1 MLNNLE
7 GYKLKKKIDELD
19 HLAREVTQNNAT
31 EPAFTGKYYN
41 FFQNG
46 TYRCVCCDQKLFSSQ
61 HKFNS
66 GTGWPSFFDKLKSS
80 KLIENFDDSF
90 NMIRIEVR
98 CSCGAHLGHLFN
110 DGPEPTRKRYCIN
123 SVSLRIEKR

>member
-1 MLNNLE
+1 M
-7 GYKLKKKIDELD
+7 KKKIDDLNQ
-19 HLAREVTQNNAT
+19 LAYEVTQNNGT

-41 FFQNG
+41 FFEDG
-46 TYRCVCCDQKLFSSQ
+46 IYKCVCCGQELFSSE

-66 GTGWPSFFDKLKSS
+66 GTGWPSFYNKLKNS

-90 NMIRIEVR
+90 NMIRTELK
-98 CSCGAHLGHLFN
+98 CSCGAHLGHLFD

-123 SVSLRIEKR
+123 SVSLRFEKK